1 MMLKSLLLRR
11 RFADSSRYV
20 SSDIDID
27 RVVLSFE
34 ALSISFGNNDTR
46 LEVGDGDNF
55 LLDDRLEELIIRAKF
70 LPAVVLK
77 RLSSLTSGGLTS
89 PKSDLRNFF
98 LCSFFFTSIVSCRLS
113 SFFSSLM

>member
-55 LLDDRLEELIIRAKF
+55 LLDDRLEE
-70 LPAVVLK
+70 
-77 RLSSLTSGGLTS
+77 TT
-89 PKSDLRNFF
+89 RNY
-98 LCSFFFTSIVSCRLS
+98 
-113 SFFSSLM
+113 